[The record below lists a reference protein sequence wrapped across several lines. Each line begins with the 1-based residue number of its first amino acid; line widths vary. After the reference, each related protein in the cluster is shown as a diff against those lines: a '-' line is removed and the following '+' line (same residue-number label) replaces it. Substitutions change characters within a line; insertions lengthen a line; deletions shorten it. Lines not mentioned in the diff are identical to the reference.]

1 MTQQTLEGR
10 TVLVTGANGGLGEQ
24 FVRQALERGAVKV
37 YAAARTPR
45 GWGDDRVVPLA
56 LDVTDAAAVARAVT
70 AAPDVDL
77 VINNAGIAPQGDSI
91 TGPEDELR
99 RIFETNVF
107 GTLRVA
113 NAFAPVLA
121 ANGGGT
127 LLNVLS
133 TAVWLTIPTAYAAS
147 KAAAWGATNALRT
160 ALTGQGTRVVGLL
173 VGMVDTPMSAWVDV
187 PLTAAEDA
195 EASTLGTSKVS
206 AESVVVQAY
215 DGIADGSVE
224 VLADAPTRDL
234 KSRLGTPAEELYPWL
249 DAQLGI
255 FVA

>member
-1 MTQQTLEGR
+1 MTQTLDGR
-10 TVLVTGANGGLGEQ
+10 SVLVTGANGGLGEE
-24 FVRQALERGAVKV
+24 FVRQALDRGASTVH
-37 YAAARTPR
+37 AAARTPKD
-45 GWGDDRVVPLA
+45 WDDDRIVPLA
-56 LDVTDAAAVARAVT
+56 LDITDAAAVARAVA

-77 VINNAGIAPQGDSI
+77 LINNAGIAPQSDSI

-133 TAVWLTIPTAYAAS
+133 TAVWLTIPTGYAAS
-147 KAAAWGATNALRT
+147 KAAAWSATNALRT
-160 ALTGQGTRVVGLL
+160 ALRGQDTQVVGLM
-173 VGMVDTPMSAWVDV
+173 VGMVDTAMSAWVDV
-187 PLTAAEDA
+187 PVTGAEDVGT
-195 EASTLGTSKVS
+195 STLGTSKVS
-206 AESVVVQAY
+206 AESVVAQAY
-215 DGIADGSVE
+215 DGIADGSIE
-224 VLADAPTRDL
+224 ILADAPTRDL
-234 KSRLGTPAEELYPWL
+234 KTRLGTPAEELYPWI
-249 DAQLGI
+249 DGQTGI